1 MSHPILSR
9 IPLLGKAVDER
20 FLEHRRRSTGLAGIG
35 GCLVAVG
42 LFEYRVFFQHVVSW
56 DLFTV
61 VSAMAVVKVAMMLWY
76 RYKD

>member
-1 MSHPILSR
+1 
-9 IPLLGKAVDER
+9 
-20 FLEHRRRSTGLAGIG
+20 
-35 GCLVAVG
+35 VG